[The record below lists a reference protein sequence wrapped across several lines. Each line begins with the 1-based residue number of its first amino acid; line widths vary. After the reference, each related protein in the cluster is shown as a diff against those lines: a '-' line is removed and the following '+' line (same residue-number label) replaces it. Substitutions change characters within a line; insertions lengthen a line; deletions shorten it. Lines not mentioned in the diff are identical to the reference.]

1 VKSSVTNNELSKCL
15 HKQAIDQ
22 ILQTPR
28 RTGRVGNR
36 WLRGKTYLAPPNT
49 IAIDFLTLW
58 SEVGYRTRLF
68 EQWNPC

>member
-1 VKSSVTNNELSKCL
+1 MNLASVCINRQVFKFCRLQEEL
-15 HKQAIDQ
+15 
-22 ILQTPR
+22 
-28 RTGRVGNR
+28 VEWGNR
-36 WLRGKTYLAPPNT
+36 WLQGKTYRAPPNT